1 MLLAAKAHVQRQIR
15 QGILGILVLEVN
27 GLADAHICDISRNA
41 KIEVLLK
48 EAGKIPRR
56 HAHRLRHFAHRELVA
71 KVLVDIEHRL
81 HQVRVLIELPA
92 SLLL

>member
-1 MLLAAKAHVQRQIR
+1 MRSLKTLEKCLLAAKAHVQRQIR

-48 EAGKIPRR
+48 EAGKDTAPTRPPP
-56 HAHRLRHFAHRELVA
+56 APLRS
-71 KVLVDIEHRL
+71 
-81 HQVRVLIELPA
+81 P
-92 SLLL
+92 